1 MIIEIDEIKRLI
13 PHRPPFL
20 FLDKCMITELGKNG
34 SGFRLFAENEYFFKG
49 HFPNMPIVPGVILVE
64 SMAQTAGVIVSKKY
78 ENFKDKSVLFMS
90 LSKAK
95 FRKPV
100 VPDDNIRF
108 DVEFKNSVRNVYK
121 FIGNAFK
128 EDIKVCE
135 AEFSAMISYKYLR
148 NIL

>member
-1 MIIEIDEIKRLI
+1 MIIEIDEIKKLI

-20 FLDKCMITELGKNG
+20 FIDKCYITELGKNG
-34 SGFRLFAENEYFFKG
+34 SGFRFFSENEHFFKG

-78 ENFKDKSVLFMS
+78 EDFHDKSVLFMS

-100 VPDDNIRF
+100 LPNDNIRF
-108 DVEFKNSVRNVYK
+108 DVKFKNSVRNVYK
-121 FIGNAFK
+121 FIGKAYN
-128 EDIKVCE
+128 DNIKVCE
-135 AEFSAMISYKYLR
+135 AEFSAMISYK
-148 NIL
+148 

>member
-13 PHRPPFL
+13 PHRSPFL
-20 FLDKCMITELGKNG
+20 FLDRCRITELGKNG

-135 AEFSAMISYKYLR
+135 AEFSAMISYK
-148 NIL
+148 

>member
-1 MIIEIDEIKRLI
+1 MIIEIDEVKTLI

-20 FLDKCMITELGKNG
+20 FLDKCHIGELGKSG
-34 SGFRLFAENEYFFKG
+34 SGYRFFSENEYFFKG

-78 ENFKDKSVLFMS
+78 ENFQDKSVLFMS

-100 VPDDNIRF
+100 LPNDYIRF
-108 DVEFKNSVRNVYK
+108 DVKFKNSVKNVYK
-121 FIGNAFK
+121 FIGVAYRQ
-128 EDIKVCE
+128 DVKVCE
-135 AEFSAMISYKYLR
+135 AEFSAMITYK
-148 NIL
+148 

>member
-1 MIIEIDEIKRLI
+1 MIIEIDEVKTLI

-20 FLDKCMITELGKNG
+20 FLDKCHIVELGISG
-34 SGFRLFAENEYFFKG
+34 SGYRLFSENEYFFKG

-78 ENFKDKSVLFMS
+78 ENFQDKSVLFMS

-100 VPDDNIRF
+100 LPNDNIRF
-108 DVEFKNSVRNVYK
+108 DVKFKNSVKNVYK
-121 FIGNAFK
+121 FIGVAFRQ
-128 EDIKVCE
+128 DVKVCE
-135 AEFSAMISYKYLR
+135 AEFSAMITYK
-148 NIL
+148 

>member
-20 FLDKCMITELGKNG
+20 FIDKCQIFELGKNG
-34 SGFRLFAENEYFFKG
+34 SGFRLFSEDEFFFKG

-64 SMAQTAGVIVSKKY
+64 SMAQTSGVIVSKKY
-78 ENFKDKSVLFMS
+78 ENFQDKSVLFMS

-100 VPDDNIRF
+100 LPNDSIRF

-121 FIGNAFK
+121 FSSVAYK
-128 EDIKVCE
+128 KDVKVCE
-135 AEFSAMISYKYLR
+135 AEFSAMITYK
-148 NIL
+148 